1 MAWRGAASRSIFA
14 AVRAR
19 AASSSSSSAA
29 TRLRSAAPIAA
40 TPRRTVPA
48 FAFAAARPL
57 AAMAGYPAAVAV
69 RLTGHSATSVRAC
82 CELSQVILQALEC
95 TLLSSNARVGS
106 LVGLAAFFL
115 HFAECLVC
123 RQTDSTLAATKI

>member
-82 CELSQVILQALEC
+82 CELSQAL
-95 TLLSSNARVGS
+95 LLFHGQQPKN
-106 LVGLAAFFL
+106 
-115 HFAECLVC
+115 FAELNQEWVV
-123 RQTDSTLAATKI
+123 A